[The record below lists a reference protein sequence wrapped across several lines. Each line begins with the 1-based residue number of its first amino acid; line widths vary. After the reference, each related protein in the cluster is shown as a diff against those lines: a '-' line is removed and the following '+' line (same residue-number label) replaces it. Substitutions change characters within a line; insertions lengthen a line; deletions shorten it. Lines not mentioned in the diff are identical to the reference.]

1 MVEETIETNYESS
14 VKKLQS
20 YRDNHR
26 QGFFKRFVFGDRTYS
41 NFARENPDDAEILV
55 SKYGEV
61 AGPVERAT
69 TFKNSSKLKKVLEEE
84 ENKQY
89 TPFRRF
95 LRKHPFVWK
104 APVMAQIFLSAMSP
118 TKPLMV
124 TPYLASQAVDRAYS
138 FVMPDVSARAE
149 NERSEL
155 EDFLTTREQIVRYR
169 KDLLKDFAD
178 FSSEYR
184 FVIAKDKNGNLSQ
197 EKIRTLHEGLADYL
211 PAVASEILDRKAI
224 PRLDDYVRLWQKGSK
239 VVAEGHYHAAG
250 EGPSDEDLRV
260 AKQNPD
266 KNQIVV
272 TNGFIPLVFLN
283 GGVLQYQSPFEV
295 DFESYASTD
304 NLRYSLRNVII
315 PSEEL
320 NRLLDFNSLSKREDF
335 LSSFLKGISKYYSIE
350 VENPFKVKLLLRNEV
365 PKVIDRYKSFNLKCP
380 YNFERVNDLYK
391 SFDALIGWS
400 NDEPMKLS
408 NSHLNTLTKEEFER
422 ELSRMVNLK
431 DSYSEFC
438 QERKV
443 VEMSINLLQNYWE
456 SQNNFENNNFQNT
469 SEQQTP
475 Q

>member
-69 TFKNSSKLKKVLEEE
+69 TFKTSSKLKKVLEEE
-84 ENKQY
+84 ENKEY

-104 APVMAQIFLSAMSP
+104 APAMAQIFLSAMSP

-138 FVMPDVSARAE
+138 FVMPDVSARVE

-155 EDFLTTREQIVRYR
+155 EDFLITREQIVRYR
-169 KDLLKDFAD
+169 EDLLKDFGD
-178 FSSEYR
+178 FSSEHR
-184 FVIAKDKNGNLSQ
+184 FVIAKAKNGNLSQ

-224 PRLDDYVRLWQKGSK
+224 PRLDDYVRLWQNGSK

-260 AKQNPD
+260 AKKNPD
-266 KNQIVV
+266 KNQVV
-272 TNGFIPLVFLN
+272 VSNGFIPLVFLN
-283 GGVLQYQSPFEV
+283 GVILSDKNSKRGVNIYNYFEHDFHQSIV
-295 DFESYASTD
+295 LGSI
-304 NLRYSLRNVII
+304 II
-315 PSEEL
+315 PPIEKIRKVSEL
-320 NRLLDFNSLSKREDF
+320 GFNNDREMF
-335 LSSFLKGISKYYSIE
+335 TLSFLTGVNRFYGVNYDGDLNIIKNIVNNHIDCF
-350 VENPFKVKLLLRNEV
+350 FKDYQLN
-365 PKVIDRYKSFNLKCP
+365 INNCP
-380 YNFERVNDLYK
+380 YLLEDMGFLFDTIPLLKRWSK
-391 SFDALIGWS
+391 SLF
-400 NDEPMKLS
+400 N
-408 NSHLNTLTKEEFER
+408 
-422 ELSRMVNLK
+422 
-431 DSYSEFC
+431 
-438 QERKV
+438 
-443 VEMSINLLQNYWE
+443 
-456 SQNNFENNNFQNT
+456 
-469 SEQQTP
+469 
-475 Q
+475 